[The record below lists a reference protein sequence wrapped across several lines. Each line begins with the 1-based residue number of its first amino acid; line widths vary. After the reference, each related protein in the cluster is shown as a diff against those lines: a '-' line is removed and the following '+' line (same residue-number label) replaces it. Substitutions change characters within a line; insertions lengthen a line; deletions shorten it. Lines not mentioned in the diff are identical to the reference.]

1 MKQIQLTQCVIR
13 TLLNIHDGFFRKQLT
28 TWYFHE
34 KFISQIFDMVLN
46 AEAVSQ
52 KGFVKSS
59 GPKNFEK
66 FTGENL

>member
-1 MKQIQLTQCVIR
+1 
-13 TLLNIHDGFFRKQLT
+13 
-28 TWYFHE
+28 
-34 KFISQIFDMVLN
+34 MVLN

-52 KGFVKSS
+52 RGFVKSS